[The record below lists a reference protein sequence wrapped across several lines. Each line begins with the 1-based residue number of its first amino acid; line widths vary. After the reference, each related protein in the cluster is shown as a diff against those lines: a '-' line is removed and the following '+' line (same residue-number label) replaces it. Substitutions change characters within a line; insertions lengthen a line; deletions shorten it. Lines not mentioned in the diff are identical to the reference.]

1 MGAVKNFRMST
12 SLRSKVYDL
21 LSRYDPSDIS
31 YTIGGAIYDRM
42 NKMQVSSVT
51 ADSAK
56 ERSELK
62 KKKDCYFKA
71 AKRFLSTAQS
81 LKMLEMQYFM

>member
-1 MGAVKNFRMST
+1 MGTVKNFRMST
-12 SLRSKVYDL
+12 SLRQKTFDL
-21 LSRYDPSDIS
+21 LSRYDPSDIA

-42 NKMQVSSVT
+42 NKMQVT
-51 ADSAK
+51 ANSATSTN
-56 ERSELK
+56 ERKELK

-71 AKRFLSTAQS
+71 AKRFLNTAQS